1 MLVLTRKPG
10 EALVITLEDGR
21 EIEIV
26 IAEIRRNQVR
36 LKVYA
41 ATSIKVNRLE
51 VARRMATQLT
61 EEAAS

>member
-10 EALVITLEDGR
+10 EWIIITLEDGR
-21 EIEIV
+21 EIEILV
-26 IAEIRRNQVR
+26 SEIRRNQTR

-41 ATSIKVNRLE
+41 AETIKIARLE
-51 VARRMATQLT
+51 VLKARVVT